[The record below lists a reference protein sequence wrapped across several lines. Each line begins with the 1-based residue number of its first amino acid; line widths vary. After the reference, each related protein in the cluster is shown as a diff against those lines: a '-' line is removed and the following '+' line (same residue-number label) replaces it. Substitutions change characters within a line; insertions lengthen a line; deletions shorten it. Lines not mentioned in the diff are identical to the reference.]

1 VDGDAGDA
9 DPGAEGGQPA
19 GVLAVA
25 GRGAEHRREVGAPER
40 DSAAAGEEGLED
52 ESDPGPGLEGVVGE
66 QPEGRADREE
76 ASWAHPGQGSLSGP
90 VSLRPLIDI
99 AAENERVHA
108 LLGRVREAAAGG
120 EKVEVAASSMLRPLL
135 LAALLEDDR
144 GLAGRPALIVSAD
157 DRSARDL
164 AADMRAYL
172 APRRV
177 RLYPSRGTGFA
188 SHVTPPPHLVG
199 LRIDGLEA
207 LGREDDA
214 VVVASATALA
224 EAVPDR
230 ALRPAGFAI
239 AMGEEVDLAAVGR
252 DLGAAGYERV
262 EQVTERGQFAVRG
275 GILDV
280 FGATEERA
288 VRVELFGDEVE
299 SMRWFSTFTQRSLG
313 DAERVELAP
322 AAELDAEHRELAEL
336 AAMEAAEEGREAPSL
351 AEVLPLDRFG
361 APLDLVP
368 KAAAVI
374 LAAGEE
380 IEPALRDHW
389 EDATTAMHADD
400 ASHLYVDVAAPLAAR
415 AALSFLAPGATDTPP
430 MGRNVNSELTF
441 RPIGGGEAFRAA
453 RAESPA
459 RSVKEAE
466 AELEKQLRSGYRTV
480 VAFDDRGEAERA
492 RYGLDRL
499 DARLLEGGR
508 LSPDPALTFAEARL
522 REGFISPELR
532 LAVYPFRRLVHRRR
546 RAEARAPGAARG
558 RLAFSDLRVGD
569 YVVHEDHG
577 VARFAGFE
585 TREVGG
591 ITRDYLYLEYK
602 GEDRVYVPT
611 DQLAK
616 LSRYVGAG
624 GEPSLSAL
632 GGKRWQN
639 MKARARR
646 AAGALAGE
654 LINLYAERRTR
665 KGHAFNADGEW
676 QMTMEATFPYR
687 ETADQVEAIESVKGD
702 MEAEQPMDRLVCGDV
717 GFGKTEVALRAA
729 VKAAADGKQVMIL
742 VPTTILAQQHFGTFR
757 ERLAD
762 LPFLV
767 EGVSRL
773 RKPAEVKAVL
783 ADFEAGKVD
792 ILIGT
797 HRLLSRDVRA
807 KDLGLVIVDEE
818 QRFGVKQKELLRQLK
833 LKVDVLALSA
843 TPIPRTLQMS
853 LAGLRDIST
862 IETPPEGRR
871 PVRTYVGPYDEDLVA
886 KAINRELERGGQAFF
901 LHNRIDSL
909 PEVTERLR
917 GLVPKARFLEAHGQ
931 IDEGQLEEAMLGFLR
946 GDADVLVTT
955 TIIESG
961 LDIPSANT
969 LIVERADQLGLAQ
982 AYQIRGRVGRSR
994 ERAFA
999 YLLYPSAEALSEEAA
1014 ARLSTLADHT
1024 ELGSGFK
1031 IAMRDLDI
1039 RGAGDL
1045 LGEEQSGH
1053 VAAVGFELYCQMI
1066 DEAVGEARQ
1075 AAGEEAPEPV
1085 RLDVPV
1091 DAYLPAAFIPFEAAK
1106 IDVHRRIAAARE
1118 PGELRAI
1125 RDELGDRFGPP
1136 PPEAENLLAL
1146 QRARIELGLAG
1157 AGSVEFRG
1165 GRLSVTGVEL
1175 DSEAAG
1181 ALSEMVDG
1189 ALYEWREQTASVR
1202 VPDQPEARLAAVL
1215 AMASAIREAQQ
1226 ASAEEPS
1233 IAS

>member
-1 VDGDAGDA
+1 M
-9 DPGAEGGQPA
+9 
-19 GVLAVA
+19 
-25 GRGAEHRREVGAPER
+25 
-40 DSAAAGEEGLED
+40 
-52 ESDPGPGLEGVVGE
+52 
-66 QPEGRADREE
+66 
-76 ASWAHPGQGSLSGP
+76 
-90 VSLRPLIDI
+90 SLRPLIEI
-99 AAENERVHA
+99 AAENERLHA
-108 LLGRVREAAAGG
+108 LAGRVRDAAAAGEPVG
-120 EKVEVAASSMLRPLL
+120 VRASSMLRPLL

-144 GLAGRPALIVSAD
+144 GLAGRPALLVSPD
-157 DRSARDL
+157 DRSGRDL
-164 AADMRAYL
+164 AADLRAYL

-177 RLYPSRGTGFA
+177 RFYPSRGTGYA

-199 LRIDGLEA
+199 LRIDA
-207 LGREDDA
+207 LDALRKEEDA

-224 EAVPDR
+224 EAVPD
-230 ALRPAGFAI
+230 ASLRPAGFSLELG
-239 AMGEEVDLAAVGR
+239 GEIDLEAVTR
-252 DLGAAGYERV
+252 DLVAAGYERV
-262 EQVTERGQFAVRG
+262 EQVEERGQFALRG

-280 FGATEERA
+280 FPATEERA
-288 VRVELFGDEVE
+288 VRIELFGDEVE

-313 DAERVELAP
+313 DAARVELAP
-322 AAELDAEHRELAEL
+322 AAELDVEHRELAEL
-336 AAMEAAEEGREAPSL
+336 AAMEAAEEGKEAPSL
-351 AEVLPLDRFG
+351 AEVLPLEHFG

-368 KAAAVI
+368 DSAAVV
-374 LAAGEE
+374 LTAAEE

-389 EDATTAMHADD
+389 EDATTSLHADD
-400 ASHLYVDVAAPLAAR
+400 ARHLYVDVAEPLFGRAGLALTAA
-415 AALSFLAPGATDTPP
+415 GDDD
-430 MGRNVNSELTF
+430 ED
-441 RPIGGGEAFRAA
+441 AFRAA

-466 AELEKQLRSGYRTV
+466 AELEKLVRSGYRTV
-480 VAFDDRGEAERA
+480 VAFDSMGEAERS
-492 RYGLDRL
+492 RYGLDRIDASIL
-499 DARLLEGGR
+499 DGGR
-508 LSPDPALTFAEARL
+508 LSPEAGLAFAEARL
-522 REGFISPELR
+522 REGFVSPELK

-546 RAEARAPGAARG
+546 RAEDRAPGAARG

-569 YVVHEDHG
+569 HVVHEDHG

-591 ITRDYLYLEYK
+591 VTRDYLYLEYK

-624 GEPSLSAL
+624 GSPTLSAL

-654 LINLYAERRTR
+654 LLNLYAERRTR
-665 KGHAFNADGEW
+665 RGHAFAPDGEW
-676 QMTMEATFPYR
+676 QIEMETAFPYR
-687 ETADQVEAIESVKGD
+687 ETADQVEAIEAVKGD
-702 MEAEQPMDRLVCGDV
+702 MESEQPMDRLVCGDV

-729 VKAAADGKQVMIL
+729 VKAASDGKQVMML
-742 VPTTILAQQHFGTFR
+742 VPTTILAQQHLGTFR

-762 LPFLV
+762 LPFV
-767 EGVSRL
+767 IEGVSRL

-783 ADFEAGKVD
+783 AKFEAGEVD
-792 ILIGT
+792 VLIGT

-833 LKVDVLALSA
+833 LKVDVLSLSA

-853 LAGLRDIST
+853 LAGLRDISV

-871 PVRTYVGPYDEDLVA
+871 PVRTYVGPYDEDLVRHS
-886 KAINRELERGGQAFF
+886 IEREIERGGQAFF

-909 PEVTERLR
+909 PETTERLR
-917 GLVPKARFLEAHGQ
+917 ALVPRGRFAEAHGQ
-931 IDEGQLEEAMLGFLR
+931 MDEARLEETMLDFLR
-946 GDADVLVTT
+946 GGADCLVTT

-969 LIVERADQLGLAQ
+969 LIVERSDQLGLSQ

-999 YLLYPSAEALSEEAA
+999 YLLYPSAEALTEDAA

-1066 DEAVGEARQ
+1066 DEAVAEA
-1075 AAGEEAPEPV
+1075 AGAEGDGEEAPEPV

-1091 DAYLPAAFIPFEAAK
+1091 DAYLSAAYIPFEAAK
-1106 IDVHRRIAAARE
+1106 IDIHRRIAAARS

-1146 QRARIELGLAG
+1146 QRGRIELGLSG
-1157 AGSVEFRG
+1157 AASVELRG
-1165 GRLSVTGVEL
+1165 GRLSITGIEL
-1175 DSEAAG
+1175 DSEQAG
-1181 ALSEMVDG
+1181 VLGEQVEG
-1189 ALYEWREQTASVR
+1189 ALYEWREKTASVR
-1202 VPDQPEARLAAVL
+1202 VPDQPEARLQAVL
-1215 AMASAIREAQQ
+1215 TMSKGLREAKGSP
-1226 ASAEEPS
+1226 SAEADMLP
-1233 IAS
+1233 AS

>member
-1 VDGDAGDA
+1 M
-9 DPGAEGGQPA
+9 
-19 GVLAVA
+19 
-25 GRGAEHRREVGAPER
+25 
-40 DSAAAGEEGLED
+40 
-52 ESDPGPGLEGVVGE
+52 
-66 QPEGRADREE
+66 
-76 ASWAHPGQGSLSGP
+76 
-90 VSLRPLIDI
+90 SLRPLIDI

-108 LLGRVREAAAGG
+108 LAARAREAAAGG
-120 EKVEVAASSMLRPLL
+120 EGATVRASTMLRPLL

-144 GLAGRPALIVSAD
+144 GLAGRPALLVAPD
-157 DRSARDL
+157 DRLARDF
-164 AADMRAYL
+164 AADLRSYL

-177 RLYPSRGTGFA
+177 RLYPSRGTGYA
-188 SHVTPPPHLVG
+188 SHVSPPPHLVG
-199 LRIDGLEA
+199 LRIDALNA
-207 LGREDDA
+207 LGAEADA

-224 EAVPDR
+224 EAVPD
-230 ALRPAGFAI
+230 ASLRPAGFAI
-239 AMGEEVDLAAVGR
+239 ERGEEIDLAAIADDLVG
-252 DLGAAGYERV
+252 AGYERV
-262 EQVTERGQFAVRG
+262 EQVLERGQFAVRG

-280 FGATEERA
+280 YPATEERA
-288 VRVELFGDEVE
+288 VRIELFGDDVE

-313 DAERVELAP
+313 EAERVELAP
-322 AAELDAEHRELAEL
+322 AAEMDAEHRELAEL
-336 AAMEAAEEGREAPSL
+336 AGMAAEEEGAEAPNL
-351 AEVLPLDRFG
+351 AEVLPLEHFR
-361 APLDLVP
+361 APLELVP
-368 KAAAVI
+368 EAAAVV
-374 LAAGEE
+374 LVGSEE

-389 EDATTAMHADD
+389 EDVTTAMHAED
-400 ASHLYVDVAAPLAAR
+400 AQHLYVDIAAPLAER
-415 AALSFLAPGATDTPP
+415 AALALTGA
-430 MGRNVNSELTF
+430 
-441 RPIGGGEAFRAA
+441 GEEDEDAFRAA

-459 RSVKEAE
+459 RSLKEAE
-466 AELEKQLRSGYRTV
+466 GELEKLVRSGYRTV
-480 VAFDDRGEAERA
+480 VAFDSQGEAERA

-508 LSPDPALTFAEARL
+508 LSPDPGLSFAEARL
-522 REGFISPELR
+522 REGFVSPELK

-546 RAEARAPGAARG
+546 RTEEPAPGAGRG
-558 RLAFSDLRVGD
+558 RLAFGDLRVGD
-569 YVVHEDHG
+569 HVVHEDHG

-591 ITRDYLYLEYK
+591 VTRDYLYLEYK

-624 GEPSLSAL
+624 GEPTLSAL

-639 MKARARR
+639 MKARARK

-654 LINLYAERRTR
+654 LLNLYAERRAR
-665 KGHAFNADGEW
+665 QGHAFPPDGEW
-676 QMTMEATFPYR
+676 QIAMETAFPYR
-687 ETADQVEAIESVKGD
+687 ETADQMEAIEAVKGD
-702 MEAEQPMDRLVCGDV
+702 MEAERPMDRLVCGDV

-729 VKAAADGKQVMIL
+729 VKAASDGKQVMVL

-762 LPFLV
+762 LPFRV

-773 RKPAEVKAVL
+773 RPPAEVKAVL
-783 ADFEAGKVD
+783 KDFEAGKVD

-807 KDLGLVIVDEE
+807 KDLGLVVVDEE

-853 LAGLRDIST
+853 LAGLRDISV

-871 PVRTYVGPYDEDLVA
+871 PVRTYVGPYDEDLVC
-886 KAINRELERGGQAFF
+886 KAVNREIERRGQAFV

-909 PEVTERLR
+909 PETTERLR
-917 GLVPKARFLEAHGQ
+917 ALVPSARFLEAHGQ
-931 IDEGQLEEAMLGFLR
+931 MDENALEETMLSFLR
-946 GDADVLVTT
+946 GEADVLVTT

-961 LDIPSANT
+961 LDIPTANT
-969 LIVERADQLGLAQ
+969 LIVERADQLGLSQ

-999 YLLYPSAEALSEEAA
+999 YLLYPSAEALTEEAA

-1024 ELGSGFK
+1024 ELGSGFR

-1039 RGAGDL
+1039 RGAGNL
-1045 LGEEQSGH
+1045 LGDEQSGH

-1066 DEAVGEARQ
+1066 DEAVAEAAGAAGEAL
-1075 AAGEEAPEPV
+1075 EEAPEPV

-1091 DAYLPAAFIPFEAAK
+1091 DAYLPAAYVPFEAAK
-1106 IDVHRRIAAARE
+1106 IDVHRRIVAARE
-1118 PGELRAI
+1118 PGQLRAI
-1125 RDELGDRFGPP
+1125 RDELEDRFGPLP
-1136 PPEAENLLAL
+1136 PQAENLLRL

-1157 AGSVEFRG
+1157 ARSVEFRG

-1181 ALSEMVDG
+1181 VLAEQVEG
-1189 ALYEWREQTASVR
+1189 AVYEWREQTAAIR
-1202 VPDQPEARLAAVL
+1202 VAGDPEERLAAVL
-1215 AMASAIREAQQ
+1215 AMAEGLREARR
-1226 ASAEEPS
+1226 AAEP
-1233 IAS
+1233 AAA

>member
-1 VDGDAGDA
+1 M
-9 DPGAEGGQPA
+9 
-19 GVLAVA
+19 
-25 GRGAEHRREVGAPER
+25 
-40 DSAAAGEEGLED
+40 
-52 ESDPGPGLEGVVGE
+52 
-66 QPEGRADREE
+66 
-76 ASWAHPGQGSLSGP
+76 
-90 VSLRPLIDI
+90 SLRPLLDV
-99 AAENERVHA
+99 AAENERLHA
-108 LLGRVREAAAGG
+108 LAGRVRAAADGG
-120 EKVEVAASSMLRPLL
+120 EAVAVRASTTLRPLL
-135 LAALLEDDR
+135 LATLLEDDR
-144 GLAGRPALIVSAD
+144 GLADRPALLVATD

-164 AADMRAYL
+164 AADLRAYL

-177 RLYPSRGTGFA
+177 RLYPSRGTGYA
-188 SHVTPPPHLVG
+188 SHITPPPHLVG
-199 LRIDGLEA
+199 LRIDALDA
-207 LGREDDA
+207 LGREADA

-224 EAVPDR
+224 EAVPD
-230 ALRPAGFAI
+230 ASLRPAGFAI
-239 AMGEEVDLAAVGR
+239 AKGEEVELGAVADDLV
-252 DLGAAGYERV
+252 AAGYERA

-280 FGATEERA
+280 FPATEERA
-288 VRVELFGDEVE
+288 VRIELFGDEVD

-313 DAERVELAP
+313 EAERVELAP

-336 AAMEAAEEGREAPSL
+336 AALEAAEEGEQPANL
-351 AEVLPLDRFG
+351 AELLPLDHFM
-361 APLDLVP
+361 APLNLVP
-368 KAAAVI
+368 ASATVVLAAA
-374 LAAGEE
+374 EE
-380 IEPALRDHW
+380 IEPALSDHW
-389 EDATTAMHADD
+389 QDVTTAMHADD
-400 ASHLYVDVAAPLAAR
+400 ARHLYVDVAAPLQER
-415 AALSFLAPGATDTPP
+415 AALALTGA
-430 MGRNVNSELTF
+430 
-441 RPIGGGEAFRAA
+441 GEDDEDAFRAA

-466 AELEKQLRSGYRTV
+466 AELEKLVRSGYRTV
-480 VAFDDRGEAERA
+480 VAFESKGEAERT

-499 DARLLEGGR
+499 DVKMLEGGR
-508 LSPDPALTFAEARL
+508 LSPEAGLSFAEARL
-522 REGFISPELR
+522 REGFVSPELK
-532 LAVYPFRRLVHRRR
+532 LAVYPFRRLVHRRKR
-546 RAEARAPGAARG
+546 GEERVPGAGRG
-558 RLAFSDLRVGD
+558 KLAFSDLRVGD

-591 ITRDYLYLEYK
+591 VTRDYLYLEYK

-624 GEPSLSAL
+624 GEPTLSAL

-639 MKARARR
+639 MKARARK

-654 LINLYAERRTR
+654 LLNLYAERRTR
-665 KGHAFNADGEW
+665 SGHPFSPDGEW
-676 QMTMEATFPYR
+676 QIEMETSFPYR
-687 ETADQVEAIESVKGD
+687 ETADQLEAIEAVKGD
-702 MEAEQPMDRLVCGDV
+702 MESGQPMDRLVCGDV

-762 LPFLV
+762 LPFRV

-773 RKPAEVKAVL
+773 RPAAETKAVL
-783 ADFEAGKVD
+783 ADFAAGKVD
-792 ILIGT
+792 VLIGT

-853 LAGLRDIST
+853 LAGLRDISV

-871 PVRTYVGPYDEDLVA
+871 PVRTYVGPYDEDLVR
-886 KAINRELERGGQAFF
+886 KAIEREIEREGQAFV

-909 PEVTERLR
+909 PETTERLR
-917 GLVPKARFLEAHGQ
+917 ALLPGARFLEAHGQ
-931 IDEGQLEEAMLGFLR
+931 MDEGKLEATMLSFLR
-946 GDADVLVTT
+946 GEADCLVTT

-961 LDIPSANT
+961 LDIPTANT
-969 LIVERADQLGLAQ
+969 LIVERADQLGLSQ

-1024 ELGSGFK
+1024 ELGSGFR

-1039 RGAGDL
+1039 RGAGNL
-1045 LGEEQSGH
+1045 LGDEQSGH

-1066 DEAVGEARQ
+1066 DEAVAEAGSGEGEG
-1075 AAGEEAPEPV
+1075 GEETPEPV

-1091 DAYLPAAFIPFEAAK
+1091 DAYLPATFVPFEAAK
-1106 IDVHRRIAAARE
+1106 IDVHRRIVAARA

-1125 RDELGDRFGPP
+1125 RDELGDRFGPLP
-1136 PPEAENLLAL
+1136 SQAENLLKL
-1146 QRARIELGLAG
+1146 QLARIELGLAG
-1157 AGSVEFRG
+1157 ARSVEFRG

-1175 DSEAAG
+1175 DSSQAG
-1181 ALSEMVDG
+1181 VLAERVEG
-1189 ALYEWREQTASVR
+1189 AVYEWREQTAALR
-1202 VPDQPEARLAAVL
+1202 VAGDPEERLAAVL
-1215 AMASAIREAQQ
+1215 AIADGLREAKRP
-1226 ASAEEPS
+1226 AEP
-1233 IAS
+1233 AAA

>member
-1 VDGDAGDA
+1 
-9 DPGAEGGQPA
+9 
-19 GVLAVA
+19 
-25 GRGAEHRREVGAPER
+25 
-40 DSAAAGEEGLED
+40 
-52 ESDPGPGLEGVVGE
+52 
-66 QPEGRADREE
+66 
-76 ASWAHPGQGSLSGP
+76 
-90 VSLRPLIDI
+90 VSLKPLLEL

-108 LLGRVREAAAGG
+108 LAGRVREAAGG
-120 EKVEVAASSMLRPLL
+120 AAAVSLPASSMLRPLL

-144 GLAGRPALIVSAD
+144 GLAGRPALLVSPD

-164 AADMRAYL
+164 AADLRAYL

-177 RLYPSRGTGFA
+177 RLYPSRGTGYA
-188 SHVTPPPHLVG
+188 SHVAPPPHLIG
-199 LRIDGLEA
+199 LRIDSLDA
-207 LGREDDA
+207 LQGEEDA

-224 EAVPDR
+224 EAVPD
-230 ALRPAGFAI
+230 ASLRPAGFAVCR
-239 AMGEEVDLAAVGR
+239 GDEVDLVAVTAG
-252 DLGAAGYERV
+252 LVAAGYERV
-262 EQVTERGQFAVRG
+262 EQVEERGQFAVRG

-313 DAERVELAP
+313 EAERVELAP

-336 AAMEAAEEGREAPSL
+336 AAMEAAEQGGEPPSL
-351 AEVLPLDRFG
+351 ADVLPLERFG

-368 KAAAVI
+368 TSAAVV
-374 LAAGEE
+374 LVAAEE

-400 ASHLYVDVAAPLAAR
+400 ARHLYVDVAAPLAER
-415 AALSFLAPGATDTPP
+415 AVLS
-430 MGRNVNSELTF
+430 
-441 RPIGGGEAFRAA
+441 IGGIGEEDEDGFRAA

-466 AELEKQLRSGYRTV
+466 GELEKLVRSGYRTV
-480 VAFDDRGEAERA
+480 VAFDSRGEAERA

-499 DARLLEGGR
+499 DASLLDGGL
-508 LSPDPALTFAEARL
+508 LSPDPGLCFAEARL
-522 REGFISPELR
+522 REGFVSPELR

-546 RAEARAPGAARG
+546 RADEHAAGAARG

-569 YVVHEDHG
+569 HVVHEDHG

-591 ITRDYLYLEYK
+591 ITRDYLYLEYR

-624 GEPSLSAL
+624 GEPALSAL
-632 GGKRWQN
+632 GGKRWQS

-654 LINLYAERRTR
+654 LLNLYAQRRSR
-665 KGHAFNADGEW
+665 RGHAFPPDGEW
-676 QMTMEATFPYR
+676 QIAMEAAFPYR
-687 ETADQVEAIESVKGD
+687 ETADQVEAIEAVKGD
-702 MEAEQPMDRLVCGDV
+702 MESEQPMDRLVCGDV
-717 GFGKTEVALRAA
+717 GFGKTEIALRAA
-729 VKAAADGKQVMIL
+729 VKAAADGKQVMML
-742 VPTTILAQQHFGTFR
+742 VPTTILAQQHLGTFR

-762 LPFLV
+762 LPFVV

-783 ADFEAGKVD
+783 AGFEAGAVD
-792 ILIGT
+792 VLIGT

-807 KDLGLVIVDEE
+807 RDLGLLIVDEE

-871 PVRTYVGPYDEDLVA
+871 PVRTYVGPYDEDLVRR
-886 KAINRELERGGQAFF
+886 AIERELERGGQAFF

-909 PEVTERLR
+909 HEVAERLR
-917 GLVPKARFLEAHGQ
+917 GLVPKARFAEAHGRM
-931 IDEGQLEEAMLGFLR
+931 EEAELEATMLGFLR
-946 GDADVLVTT
+946 GDADCLVTT

-961 LDIPSANT
+961 LDIPTANT

-999 YLLYPSAEALSEEAA
+999 YLLYPSPQALSEEAA

-1024 ELGSGFK
+1024 ELGSGFR

-1066 DEAVGEARQ
+1066 DEAVAEA
-1075 AAGEEAPEPV
+1075 AAGEAGGEEEAEPL
-1085 RLDVPV
+1085 RFDVPV
-1091 DAYLPAAFIPFEAAK
+1091 DAYLPASFIPFEAAK
-1106 IDVHRRIAAARE
+1106 IDVHRRIAAARR

-1125 RDELGDRFGPP
+1125 RDELADRFGPL
-1136 PPEAENLLAL
+1136 PPEAENLIAL
-1146 QRARIELGLAG
+1146 QRARIELRLAG
-1157 AGSVEFRG
+1157 ARSVELRG
-1165 GRLSVTGVEL
+1165 GRLSIAGIDL

-1181 ALSEMVDG
+1181 ALHERVEG
-1189 ALYEWREQTASVR
+1189 ALYEWREKTASVR
-1202 VPDQPEARLAAVL
+1202 VPDDPQARLAAVL
-1215 AMASAIREAQQ
+1215 AMAGALRQAERSKISEEAMLPT
-1226 ASAEEPS
+1226 S
-1233 IAS
+1233 

>member
-1 VDGDAGDA
+1 M
-9 DPGAEGGQPA
+9 
-19 GVLAVA
+19 
-25 GRGAEHRREVGAPER
+25 
-40 DSAAAGEEGLED
+40 
-52 ESDPGPGLEGVVGE
+52 
-66 QPEGRADREE
+66 
-76 ASWAHPGQGSLSGP
+76 
-90 VSLRPLIDI
+90 SLRPLVEI
-99 AAENERVHA
+99 ATENERVHA
-108 LLGRVREAAAGG
+108 LSGRVRDAAAGG
-120 EKVEVAASSMLRPLL
+120 EKVDVPASAMLRPLL

-144 GLAGRPALIVSAD
+144 GLAGRPALLVSAD

-164 AADMRAYL
+164 AADLRAYL

-188 SHVTPPPHLVG
+188 SHVTPPPHLIG
-199 LRIDGLEA
+199 LRIDA
-207 LGREDDA
+207 LDAIGREPDA

-224 EAVPDR
+224 EAVPDA

-239 AMGEEVDLAAVGR
+239 SQGEEVDLEEVVR
-252 DLGAAGYERV
+252 NLSAAGYERV
-262 EQVTERGQFAVRG
+262 EQVEERGQFAVRG
-275 GILDV
+275 GILDAY
-280 FGATEERA
+280 GATEERA
-288 VRVELFGDEVE
+288 VRIELFGDEVE

-313 DAERVELAP
+313 EAERVELAP
-322 AAELDAEHRELAEL
+322 VAELDAEHRELAEL
-336 AAMEAAEEGREAPSL
+336 AALEAAEEGKEPPSL

-368 KAAAVI
+368 DSAAVI
-374 LAAGEE
+374 LAAAEE

-389 EDATTAMHADD
+389 EDATTAMHAED
-400 ASHLYVDVAAPLAAR
+400 ARHLYVDVATPLAER
-415 AALSFLAPGATDTPP
+415 AALSFVGAGDDD
-430 MGRNVNSELTF
+430 E
-441 RPIGGGEAFRAA
+441 EAFRAA

-466 AELEKQLRSGYRTV
+466 AELEKQVRSGYRTV

-492 RYGLDRL
+492 RYGLDRI
-499 DARLLEGGR
+499 DAALLEGGR
-508 LSPDPALTFAEARL
+508 LSPKPALSFAEARL

-546 RAEARAPGAARG
+546 AAEARVPGAARG

-591 ITRDYLYLEYK
+591 VTRDYLYLEYK
-602 GEDRVYVPT
+602 GEDRVFVPT

-624 GEPSLSAL
+624 GDPSLSAL

-639 MKARARR
+639 MKARARK

-654 LINLYAERRTR
+654 LLNLYAERRTR
-665 KGHAFNADGEW
+665 KGHPFGADGEW
-676 QMTMEATFPYR
+676 QMTMEAAFPYR
-687 ETADQVEAIESVKGD
+687 ETADQIEAIESVKGD
-702 MEAEQPMDRLVCGDV
+702 MEADQPMDRLVCGDV

-762 LPFLV
+762 LPFVV
-767 EGVSRL
+767 EGISRL
-773 RKPAEVKAVL
+773 RKAAEVKTVL

-871 PVRTYVGPYDEDLVA
+871 PVRTYVGPYDEDLVRHS
-886 KAINRELERGGQAFF
+886 IERELERGGQAFF

-909 PEVTERLR
+909 PEVVERLR
-917 GLVPKARFLEAHGQ
+917 GLVPKARFSEAHGQ
-931 IDEGQLEEAMLGFLR
+931 MDETQLEETMLGFLR
-946 GDADVLVTT
+946 GDADCLVTT

-999 YLLYPSAEALSEEAA
+999 YLLYPSAEALTEDAA

-1045 LGEEQSGH
+1045 LGDEQSGH

-1066 DEAVGEARQ
+1066 DEAVGAAREADT
-1075 AAGEEAPEPV
+1075 GEEEAAEPV

-1091 DAYLPAAFIPFEAAK
+1091 DAYLSAAFIPFEAAK

-1125 RDELGDRFGPP
+1125 RDELNDRFGPP

-1157 AGSVEFRG
+1157 ARSVEFRG

-1175 DSEAAG
+1175 DSEAASL
-1181 ALSEMVDG
+1181 LSEKVEG
-1189 ALYEWREQTASVR
+1189 ALYEWREKTAALR
-1202 VPDQPEARLAAVL
+1202 VPDEPEARLTAVL
-1215 AMASAIREAQQ
+1215 AMAAGIRDAKQAQAAAEASV
-1226 ASAEEPS
+1226 AN
-1233 IAS
+1233 

>member
-1 VDGDAGDA
+1 M
-9 DPGAEGGQPA
+9 
-19 GVLAVA
+19 
-25 GRGAEHRREVGAPER
+25 
-40 DSAAAGEEGLED
+40 
-52 ESDPGPGLEGVVGE
+52 
-66 QPEGRADREE
+66 
-76 ASWAHPGQGSLSGP
+76 
-90 VSLRPLIDI
+90 SLRPLIDI
-99 AAENERVHA
+99 AAENERVYA
-108 LLGRVREAAAGG
+108 LMTRARTGVDGEGEVVR
-120 EKVEVAASSMLRPLL
+120 ASTMLRPLL
-135 LAALLEDDR
+135 LAALLEGER
-144 GLAGRPALIVSAD
+144 GLADRPALLVAAD

-164 AADMRAYL
+164 AADLRAYL

-177 RLYPSRGTGFA
+177 RLYPSRGTGYA
-188 SHVTPPPHLVG
+188 SHISPPPHLVG
-199 LRIDGLEA
+199 LRIDALDALSAEA
-207 LGREDDA
+207 DA
-214 VVVASATALA
+214 VVVASAPALA
-224 EAVPDR
+224 EAVPDSS
-230 ALRPAGFAI
+230 LRPAGFAI
-239 AMGEEVDLAAVGR
+239 ELGEEIELGAVAGDLV
-252 DLGAAGYERV
+252 AAGYERV
-262 EQVTERGQFAVRG
+262 EQVEERGQFAVRG

-280 FGATEERA
+280 FPATEERA
-288 VRVELFGDEVE
+288 VRIELFGDEVE

-313 DAERVELAP
+313 EAERVELAP
-322 AAELDAEHRELAEL
+322 AAEMDAEHRELAEL
-336 AAMEAAEEGREAPSL
+336 AAMAAEEEEEGESPSL
-351 AEVLPLDRFG
+351 AEVLPLEHFR
-361 APLDLVP
+361 APLELVP
-368 KAAAVI
+368 EAAAVV
-374 LAAGEE
+374 LVGSEE

-389 EDATTAMHADD
+389 EDVTTAMHAED
-400 ASHLYVDVAAPLAAR
+400 AQHLYVDVAEPLSAR
-415 AALSFLAPGATDTPP
+415 AALALTGA
-430 MGRNVNSELTF
+430 
-441 RPIGGGEAFRAA
+441 GEEDEDAFRAA

-466 AELEKQLRSGYRTV
+466 GELEKLVRSGYRTV
-480 VAFDDRGEAERA
+480 VAFDSRGEAERA

-508 LSPDPALTFAEARL
+508 LSPDPGLSFAEARL
-522 REGFISPELR
+522 REGFVSPELK

-546 RAEARAPGAARG
+546 TEEPAPGAGRG

-591 ITRDYLYLEYK
+591 VTRDYLYLEYK

-639 MKARARR
+639 MKARARK

-654 LINLYAERRTR
+654 LLNLYAERRAR
-665 KGHAFNADGEW
+665 KGHAFPPDGEW
-676 QMTMEATFPYR
+676 QIAMETAFPYR
-687 ETADQVEAIESVKGD
+687 ETADQAEAIEAVKGD
-702 MEAEQPMDRLVCGDV
+702 MEAERPMDRLVCGDV

-729 VKAAADGKQVMIL
+729 VKAASDGKQVMVL

-762 LPFLV
+762 LPFRV

-773 RKPAEVKAVL
+773 RPAAEVKAVL
-783 ADFEAGKVD
+783 KDFEAGKVD

-807 KDLGLVIVDEE
+807 KDLGLVVVDEE

-853 LAGLRDIST
+853 LAGLRDISV

-871 PVRTYVGPYDEDLVA
+871 PVRTYVGPYDEDLVS
-886 KAINRELERGGQAFF
+886 KAVNREIERKGQAFV

-909 PEVTERLR
+909 PETTERLR
-917 GLVPKARFLEAHGQ
+917 ALVPAARFLEAHGQ
-931 IDEGQLEEAMLGFLR
+931 MDESALEETMLSFLR
-946 GDADVLVTT
+946 GEADVLVTT

-961 LDIPSANT
+961 LDIPTANT
-969 LIVERADQLGLAQ
+969 LIVERADQLGLSQ

-1024 ELGSGFK
+1024 ELGSGFR

-1039 RGAGDL
+1039 RGAGNL
-1045 LGEEQSGH
+1045 LGDEQSGH

-1066 DEAVGEARQ
+1066 DEAVAEA
-1075 AAGEEAPEPV
+1075 AAGEEEREEAPEPV

-1091 DAYLPAAFIPFEAAK
+1091 DAYLPATFVPFEAAK
-1106 IDVHRRIAAARE
+1106 IDVHRRIVAARE
-1118 PGELRAI
+1118 TGQLRAI
-1125 RDELGDRFGPP
+1125 RDELEDRFGPLP
-1136 PPEAENLLAL
+1136 PSAENLLKL

-1157 AGSVEFRG
+1157 ARSVEFRG

-1181 ALSEMVDG
+1181 VLAEQVEG
-1189 ALYEWREQTASVR
+1189 AVYEWREQTAAIR
-1202 VPDQPEARLAAVL
+1202 VAGDPEERLAAVL
-1215 AMASAIREAQQ
+1215 AMAAGLREARR
-1226 ASAEEPS
+1226 AAEP
-1233 IAS
+1233 AAA

>member
-1 VDGDAGDA
+1 M
-9 DPGAEGGQPA
+9 
-19 GVLAVA
+19 
-25 GRGAEHRREVGAPER
+25 
-40 DSAAAGEEGLED
+40 
-52 ESDPGPGLEGVVGE
+52 
-66 QPEGRADREE
+66 
-76 ASWAHPGQGSLSGP
+76 
-90 VSLRPLIDI
+90 SLRPLIEI
-99 AAENERVHA
+99 AADNERVHA
-108 LLGRVREAAAGG
+108 LTGRVRDAAGGG
-120 EKVEVAASSMLRPLL
+120 EKVEVPASSMLRPLL
-135 LAALLEDDR
+135 LAAMLEDDR
-144 GLAGRPALIVSAD
+144 GLAGRPALLVSAD

-164 AADMRAYL
+164 ANDLRAYL

-188 SHVTPPPHLVG
+188 SHVTPPPHLIG
-199 LRIDGLEA
+199 LRIDALDALRTEA
-207 LGREDDA
+207 DA
-214 VVVASATALA
+214 VVVASSTALA
-224 EAVPDR
+224 EAVPDA

-239 AMGEEVDLAAVGR
+239 ASGEEIDLDGVLR
-252 DLGAAGYERV
+252 SLDAAGYHRV
-262 EQVTERGQFAVRG
+262 EQVEERGQFAVRG

-313 DAERVELAP
+313 EAERVELAP

-336 AAMEAAEEGREAPSL
+336 AAMEAAEEGAEPPSL

-368 KAAAVI
+368 ESAAVI
-374 LAAGEE
+374 LAAAEE

-389 EDATTAMHADD
+389 EDATTAMHDDD
-400 ASHLYVDVAAPLAAR
+400 ARRLYVDVAEPLNAR
-415 AALSFLAPGATDTPP
+415 AALSFRAAGDDD
-430 MGRNVNSELTF
+430 ED
-441 RPIGGGEAFRAA
+441 AFRAA

-459 RSVKEAE
+459 RSIKEAE
-466 AELEKQLRSGYRTV
+466 AELEKQVRSGYRTV
-480 VAFDDRGEAERA
+480 VAFDDRGEAERT

-499 DARLLEGGR
+499 DAALLEGGR
-508 LSPDPALTFAEARL
+508 LSPKPALTFAEARL

-558 RLAFSDLRVGD
+558 RLAFSELKVGD

-577 VARFAGFE
+577 VARFSGFE

-591 ITRDYLYLEYK
+591 VTRDYLYLEYK
-602 GEDRVYVPT
+602 GEDRVFVPV

-624 GEPSLSAL
+624 GEPTLSAL

-639 MKARARR
+639 MKARARK
-646 AAGALAGE
+646 AAGTIAGE
-654 LINLYAERRTR
+654 LLNLYAERRTR
-665 KGHAFNADGEW
+665 KGHAFGADGEW
-676 QMTMEATFPYR
+676 QMTMEAAFPYR
-687 ETADQVEAIESVKGD
+687 ETADQIEAIESVKGD
-702 MEAEQPMDRLVCGDV
+702 MEADQPMDRLVCGDV

-729 VKAAADGKQVMIL
+729 VKAAADGKQVLML

-762 LPFLV
+762 LPFVV
-767 EGVSRL
+767 EGISRL

-783 ADFEAGKVD
+783 ADYEAGKVD

-871 PVRTYVGPYDEDLVA
+871 PVRTYVGPYDEDLVRHS
-886 KAINRELERGGQAFF
+886 IERELERGGQAFF

-909 PEVTERLR
+909 PETVERLR
-917 GLVPKARFLEAHGQ
+917 GLLPKARFSEAHGQ
-931 IDEGQLEEAMLGFLR
+931 MDETQLEEAMLGFLR
-946 GDADVLVTT
+946 GDADCLVTT

-999 YLLYPSAEALSEEAA
+999 YLLYPSAEALTEDAA

-1066 DEAVGEARQ
+1066 DEAVGEARE
-1075 AAGEEAPEPV
+1075 AGESGEEAPEPV

-1091 DAYLPAAFIPFEAAK
+1091 DAYLSAAFIPFEAAK

-1125 RDELGDRFGPP
+1125 RDEISDRFGPP
-1136 PPEAENLLAL
+1136 PAAAENLLAL

-1157 AGSVEFRG
+1157 ARSVEFRS

-1175 DSEAAG
+1175 DSEGAG
-1181 ALSEMVDG
+1181 ILSEKLEG
-1189 ALYEWREQTASVR
+1189 ALYEWREKTVAIR
-1202 VPDQPEARLAAVL
+1202 VADEPEARLNTVL
-1215 AMASAIREAQQ
+1215 ALAAAIRDAKQPPV
-1226 ASAEEPS
+1226 ATPS
-1233 IAS
+1233 SSI

>member
-1 VDGDAGDA
+1 M
-9 DPGAEGGQPA
+9 
-19 GVLAVA
+19 
-25 GRGAEHRREVGAPER
+25 
-40 DSAAAGEEGLED
+40 
-52 ESDPGPGLEGVVGE
+52 
-66 QPEGRADREE
+66 
-76 ASWAHPGQGSLSGP
+76 
-90 VSLRPLIDI
+90 SLRPLIEI
-99 AAENERVHA
+99 AAENERLHA
-108 LLGRVREAAAGG
+108 LAARVREAAGDGA
-120 EKVEVAASSMLRPLL
+120 AASMHASATLRPLL

-144 GLAGRPALIVSAD
+144 ALAGRSALLVSAD

-164 AADMRAYL
+164 AADLRAYM

-177 RLYPSRGTGFA
+177 RFYPSRGTGYA

-199 LRIDGLEA
+199 LRIDA
-207 LGREDDA
+207 LDALQRQEDA
-214 VVVASATALA
+214 VVVAGATALA
-224 EAVPDR
+224 EAVP
-230 ALRPAGFAI
+230 AAELRPAGFAI
-239 AMGEEVDLAAVGR
+239 SRGEEIELDRIAGDLV
-252 DLGAAGYERV
+252 AAGYERV
-262 EQVTERGQFAVRG
+262 EQVEARGQFAVRG

-280 FGATEERA
+280 FPATEERA
-288 VRVELFGDEVE
+288 VRIELFGDEVE

-322 AAELDAEHRELAEL
+322 AAELDLEHRELAEL
-336 AAMEAAEEGREAPSL
+336 AAMEAAEEGREAPSA

-361 APLDLVP
+361 PPLDLVP
-368 KAAAVI
+368 DSAVVVLAAA
-374 LAAGEE
+374 EE

-400 ASHLYVDVAAPLAAR
+400 AQHLYVDVAAPLAQR
-415 AALSFLAPGATDTPP
+415 AALTVTGAGD
-430 MGRNVNSELTF
+430 ED
-441 RPIGGGEAFRAA
+441 EDAFRAA

-466 AELEKQLRSGYRTV
+466 AELEKLVRSGYRTV
-480 VAFDDRGEAERA
+480 VAFDSRGEAERA

-499 DARLLEGGR
+499 DASLLDGGR
-508 LSPDPALTFAEARL
+508 LSPDAGLSFAEARL
-522 REGFISPELR
+522 REGFVSPELK

-546 RAEARAPGAARG
+546 RAAERVPGAGRG

-591 ITRDYLYLEYK
+591 VTRDYLYLEYK

-624 GEPSLSAL
+624 GEPALSAL

-654 LINLYAERRTR
+654 LLNLYAERRTR
-665 KGHAFNADGEW
+665 KGHAFSPDGEW
-676 QMTMEATFPYR
+676 QMTMEAAFPYR
-687 ETADQVEAIESVKGD
+687 ETADQIEAIEAVKGD
-702 MEAEQPMDRLVCGDV
+702 MESEQPMDRLVCGDV

-729 VKAAADGKQVMIL
+729 VKAASDGKQTMVL
-742 VPTTILAQQHFGTFR
+742 APTTILAQQHFGTFR
-757 ERLAD
+757 ERLAE
-762 LPFLV
+762 LPFTLDW
-767 EGVSRL
+767 VSRL
-773 RKPAEVKAVL
+773 RKPAEVKEALVR
-783 ADFEAGKVD
+783 FEAGETD
-792 ILIGT
+792 ILVGT

-807 KDLGLVIVDEE
+807 KDLGLLILDEE

-871 PVRTYVGPYDEDLVA
+871 PVRTYVGPYDEDLVRRS
-886 KAINRELERGGQAFF
+886 IERELERGGQAFF

-909 PEVTERLR
+909 PEVAERLR
-917 GLVPKARFLEAHGQ
+917 GLVPKARVAEAHGQ
-931 IDEGQLEEAMLGFLR
+931 MDEAELERTMLGFLR
-946 GDADVLVTT
+946 GEADCLVTT

-961 LDIPSANT
+961 LDIPTANT
-969 LIVERADQLGLAQ
+969 LIVERADRLGLAQ

-999 YLLYPSAEALSEEAA
+999 YLMYPSAEALTEEAA

-1066 DEAVGEARQ
+1066 DEAVAEVGTAGAEGGEAF
-1075 AAGEEAPEPV
+1075 EPL
-1085 RLDVPV
+1085 RFDVPV
-1091 DAYLPAAFIPFEAAK
+1091 DAYLPASFVPFEAAK
-1106 IDVHRRIAAARE
+1106 IDVHRRIVAARA

-1125 RDELGDRFGPP
+1125 RDELSDRFGPLP
-1136 PPEAENLLAL
+1136 PQAENLLAL
-1146 QRARIELGLAG
+1146 QRARIELRLAG
-1157 AGSVEFRG
+1157 AESVELRG
-1165 GRLSVTGVEL
+1165 GRLSVVGVEL
-1175 DSEAAG
+1175 DSEG
-1181 ALSEMVDG
+1181 ATALREKVEG
-1189 ALYEWREQTASVR
+1189 ALYEWREKTASVR
-1202 VPDQPEARLAAVL
+1202 VPDDPEARLAAVL
-1215 AMASAIREAQQ
+1215 AMADALRETLSSNLVGKDMLP
-1226 ASAEEPS
+1226 AS
-1233 IAS
+1233 

>member
-1 VDGDAGDA
+1 M
-9 DPGAEGGQPA
+9 
-19 GVLAVA
+19 
-25 GRGAEHRREVGAPER
+25 
-40 DSAAAGEEGLED
+40 
-52 ESDPGPGLEGVVGE
+52 
-66 QPEGRADREE
+66 
-76 ASWAHPGQGSLSGP
+76 
-90 VSLRPLIDI
+90 SLRPLIEI
-99 AAENERVHA
+99 VAENERVHA
-108 LLGRVREAAAGG
+108 LCGRVREAAADGG
-120 EKVEVAASSMLRPLL
+120 ALEVRASSMLRPPL
-135 LAALLEDDR
+135 LASLLEDDR
-144 GLAGRPALIVSAD
+144 GLAGRPALLVAAD

-164 AADMRAYL
+164 AADLRAYL

-177 RLYPSRGTGFA
+177 RFYPSRGTGYA

-199 LRIDGLEA
+199 LRIDALDALRSDEEA
-207 LGREDDA
+207 I
-214 VVVASATALA
+214 VVASATALA
-224 EAVPDR
+224 EAVPD
-230 ALRPAGFAI
+230 ASLRPAGFTI
-239 AMGEEVDLAAVGR
+239 SPGEEIELDTVAR
-252 DLGAAGYERV
+252 DLSAAGYERV
-262 EQVTERGQFAVRG
+262 DQVEERGQFAVRG

-280 FGATEERA
+280 FPATEERA
-288 VRVELFGDEVE
+288 VRIELFGDEIE

-313 DAERVELAP
+313 DAELVELSP

-336 AAMEAAEEGREAPSL
+336 AAMEAAEQGSEPPNL
-351 AEVLPLDRFG
+351 AEVLPLEHFG

-368 KAAAVI
+368 EGAAVI
-374 LAAGEE
+374 LAASEE

-389 EDATTAMHADD
+389 EDATTALHADD
-400 ASHLYVDVAAPLAAR
+400 ARHLYVDVAAPLAER
-415 AALSFLAPGATDTPP
+415 AVLSLMTAGADD
-430 MGRNVNSELTF
+430 E
-441 RPIGGGEAFRAA
+441 EAFRAA

-459 RSVKEAE
+459 RSLKEAE
-466 AELEKQLRSGYRTV
+466 GELEKLVRSGYRTV
-480 VAFDDRGEAERA
+480 VAFDNRGEAERA
-492 RYGLDRL
+492 RYGLDRIDVSLL
-499 DARLLEGGR
+499 DGGR
-508 LSPDPALTFAEARL
+508 LSPKPGLTFAEARL
-522 REGFISPELR
+522 REGFVSPELQ

-546 RAEARAPGAARG
+546 RAEERAPGAARG

-591 ITRDYLYLEYK
+591 VTRDYLYLEYK

-624 GEPSLSAL
+624 GEPALSAL

-654 LINLYAERRTR
+654 LLNLYAERRTR
-665 KGHAFNADGEW
+665 KGHAFSSDGEW
-676 QMTMEATFPYR
+676 QISMEAAFPYR
-687 ETADQVEAIESVKGD
+687 ETADQLEAIEAVKGD
-702 MEAEQPMDRLVCGDV
+702 MEVEQPMDRLVCGDV

-729 VKAAADGKQVMIL
+729 VKAAADGKQVMML

-762 LPFLV
+762 LPFVV
-767 EGVSRL
+767 EGISRL

-783 ADFEAGKVD
+783 AAFAEGKVD

-797 HRLLSRDVRA
+797 HRLLSRDVRG

-853 LAGLRDIST
+853 LAGLRDISV

-871 PVRTYVGPYDEDLVA
+871 PVRTYVGPYDEDLVRHA
-886 KAINRELERGGQAFF
+886 LEREIERSGQAFF

-917 GLVPKARFLEAHGQ
+917 GLLPGVRFVEAHGQ
-931 IDEGQLEEAMLGFLR
+931 MEESRLEETMLDFLR
-946 GDADVLVTT
+946 GGADCLVTT

-961 LDIPSANT
+961 LDIPTANT
-969 LIVERADQLGLAQ
+969 LIVERADQLGLSQ

-1066 DEAVGEARQ
+1066 DEAVAEAAS
-1075 AAGEEAPEPV
+1075 AAGADGEAPEPV
-1085 RLDVPV
+1085 RFDVPV

-1106 IDVHRRIAAARE
+1106 IDVHRRIAAARA

-1125 RDELGDRFGPP
+1125 RDELSDRFGPP
-1136 PPEAENLLAL
+1136 PPEVENLLAL
-1146 QRARIELGLAG
+1146 QRARIELSLAG
-1157 AGSVEFRG
+1157 ARSVELRG
-1165 GRLSVTGVEL
+1165 GRLSITGVEL
-1175 DSEAAG
+1175 DSDQAAV
-1181 ALSEMVDG
+1181 LREKVEG
-1189 ALYEWREQTASVR
+1189 ALYEWREKTASVR
-1202 VPDQPEARLAAVL
+1202 VPDEAEARLAAVL
-1215 AMASAIREAQQ
+1215 AMAAGLSEARHSQTPTGDMLP
-1226 ASAEEPS
+1226 AS
-1233 IAS
+1233 